1 MPYLD
6 PRPEMLLLRRCPCGS
21 TQRALCQLVS
31 TRDVS
36 IVKRVTSVDG
46 NPLSPLHAYC
56 GSNDMKRVVA
66 MKHATRN
73 DLFEDIFVLL
83 QTFIP
88 IPRDEEYETAED
100 DQ

>member
-1 MPYLD
+1 
-6 PRPEMLLLRRCPCGS
+6 
-21 TQRALCQLVS
+21 
-31 TRDVS
+31 
-36 IVKRVTSVDG
+36 
-46 NPLSPLHAYC
+46 
-56 GSNDMKRVVA
+56 MKRVVA